1 MSRISRR
8 KFVETSSLAALALPQ
23 VLRGSNLFA
32 APAAPGAYTPPASP
46 RATYNFNLDW
56 RFIREDVPGAE
67 APAFDDA
74 QWSRIST
81 PHSFND
87 VDSFRRIISH
97 SGGDT
102 GTYKG
107 LSWYRKHFTLP
118 ADLTGRRIF
127 LEFEGMRQAGDIY
140 LNGKQVGLYENG
152 INPYGIDITDALAP
166 LGQPNVL
173 AVKVDNT
180 TTYKGRAFCAA
191 NPKTADGSDCVPT
204 AYEWNAN
211 DFNPDHGGINRNV
224 WLHAAGKIHQTL
236 PLYYGLE
243 SQGIYVH
250 AANFNIAK
258 KTADVTVDSEVHNLS
273 GDRATV
279 GLTAVIVDRTG
290 RAVAQ
295 FDGDPVDMVDGEK
308 SVQTATGALANARF
322 WSPDDP
328 YLYTVVTIL
337 KVDGKVVDV
346 AHTVTGFR
354 KTAFKGGVGTG
365 GIYINDQF
373 TYLKGFADRTEGEWA
388 AVGAGTPDWM
398 TTTPCA

>member
-1 MSRISRR
+1 
-8 KFVETSSLAALALPQ
+8 
-23 VLRGSNLFA
+23 
-32 APAAPGAYTPPASP
+32 
-46 RATYNFNLDW
+46 
-56 RFIREDVPGAE
+56 
-67 APAFDDA
+67 
-74 QWSRIST
+74 
-81 PHSFND
+81 
-87 VDSFRRIISH
+87 
-97 SGGDT
+97 
-102 GTYKG
+102 
-107 LSWYRKHFTLP
+107 
-118 ADLTGRRIF
+118 
-127 LEFEGMRQAGDIY
+127 
-140 LNGKQVGLYENG
+140 
-152 INPYGIDITDALAP
+152 
-166 LGQPNVL
+166 
-173 AVKVDNT
+173 
-180 TTYKGRAFCAA
+180 

-224 WLHAAGKIHQTL
+224 WLHAVGKIHQTL

-250 AANFNIAK
+250 AANFNVAK
-258 KTADVTVDSEVHNLS
+258 KTADITVDSEVHNLS

-279 GLTAVIVDRTG
+279 GLTAIIVDHAG
-290 RAVAQ
+290 RAAAQ

-308 SVQTATGALANARF
+308 SVQTATGPLTNAHF

-346 AHTVTGFR
+346 AHTTTGFR

-373 TYLKGFADRTEGEWA
+373 TYLKGFADRTAGEWA

-398 TTTPCA
+398 HDYTLRMIRECHGNYMRWMHVSPQKADSDSCDRFGIVQVCPAGDKERLVTGRQWDQRAEVMRNSIIYYRNSPSILFWEAGNTIVTPEEMQQMVALRKQWDPEGGRAMGYRDNDNV